1 MVGNA
6 RRRESF
12 DDFVRARWVPT
23 VRIAWKLT
31 HDPDTAED
39 LAQEAFSRLWPR
51 WSRLTAE
58 DDPVAY
64 LNRTLVNLFISSK
77 RRKSVISRLRRQRET
92 PLPDPSEQIT
102 SRDAIDHAL
111 RELPPQQQLVV
122 LLRYS
127 ADLSVQDVAT
137 ALGCSE
143 GTVKTH
149 AARARQRMRHLLEPS
164 FSSGEGNG

>member
-1 MVGNA
+1 MVNNA
-6 RRRESF
+6 ERQESF
-12 DDFVRARWVPT
+12 DDFVRARWEPT
-23 VRIAWKLT
+23 VRIAWSLSR
-31 HDPDTAED
+31 HPETAED

-51 WSRLTAE
+51 WARLTAQ

-77 RRKSVISRLRRQRET
+77 RRKQVLTRLQTQRQPT
-92 PLPDPSEQIT
+92 LPDPGEVVT
-102 SRDAIDHAL
+102 SRHALDQAL

-127 ADLSVQDVAT
+127 ADLTVHDVAL

-149 AARARQRMRHLLEPS
+149 AARARERMRHLLEPS
-164 FSSGEGNG
+164 FSSGEDNG

>member
-1 MVGNA
+1 MVGNS
-6 RRRESF
+6 RRQESF
-12 DDFVRARWVPT
+12 DDFVRARWEPT
-23 VRIAWKLT
+23 VRLAWRLAR
-31 HDPDTAED
+31 DPDTAED

-51 WSRLTAE
+51 WAGLTAE

-77 RRKSVISRLRRQRET
+77 RRKNVLSRLRRERET
-92 PLPDPSEQIT
+92 ALPDPSEEVT
-102 SRDAIDHAL
+102 SRDAIDRAL

-127 ADLSVQDVAT
+127 ADLTVQDVAS

-149 AARARQRMRHLLEPS
+149 AARARQRMRHLVEPS
-164 FSSGEGNG
+164 FISGEGND

>member
-1 MVGNA
+1 
-6 RRRESF
+6 
-12 DDFVRARWVPT
+12 
-23 VRIAWKLT
+23 
-31 HDPDTAED
+31 
-39 LAQEAFSRLWPR
+39 
-51 WSRLTAE
+51 
-58 DDPVAY
+58 
-64 LNRTLVNLFISSK
+64 
-77 RRKSVISRLRRQRET
+77 
-92 PLPDPSEQIT
+92 LPDPSEQIT
-102 SRDAIDHAL
+102 SRDVIDHAL